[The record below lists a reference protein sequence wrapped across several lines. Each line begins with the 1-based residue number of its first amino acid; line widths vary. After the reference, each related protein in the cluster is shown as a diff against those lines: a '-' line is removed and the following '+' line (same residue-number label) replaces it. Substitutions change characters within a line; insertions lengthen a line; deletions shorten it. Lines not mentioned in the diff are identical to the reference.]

1 MPTVSPAEI
10 LRAQFAVLKRPELA
24 RFIAKLAE
32 AWDSNVPLVLVPY
45 ADGSLDFVLPKW
57 TDGKVLIFTDRRGEM
72 HAVTIRNVWVSPGGN
87 LRFVIV
93 HPDLA
98 ISLDPENIKAIAL
111 ADEKMHV
118 FLHKHILE
126 GLEKIEE
133 DIERGRLDELI
144 PVAQGESLE
153 EAKAHIVSDLREL
166 RSHLS
171 RNPGDTEALASA
183 LKLIN
188 QFYPVKDDLKYNRAL
203 DLARAWKAFLET
215 ARPSLVFQQLKGF
228 QMGELSFLVGL
239 HDYTKEKKLLGLGKL
254 LLLLLLLF
262 VLLIIG
268 MGIVSSIL
276 GGKPPVPG
284 GTPGVIKP

>member
-1 MPTVSPAEI
+1 MPAVSPAEI
-10 LRAQFAVLKRPELA
+10 LRAQLAVLKRPELA

-57 TDGKVLIFTDRRGEM
+57 TDGQVLVFTDRRGTM
-72 HAVTIRNVWVSPGGN
+72 HAVTLRNVWVSPGGN
-87 LRFVIV
+87 LRFVLV

-98 ISLDPENIKAIAL
+98 IALDPENVKALAL

-118 FLHKHILE
+118 FLYRHVLE

-133 DIERGRLDELI
+133 DIERGRLDALI

-153 EAKAHIVSDLREL
+153 EAKARIVSDLREL
-166 RSHLS
+166 HSRLS
-171 RNPGDTEALASA
+171 RNPGDAEALAGA

-188 QFYPVKDDLKYNRAL
+188 RFYPIQDDLKYNRAL
-203 DLARAWKAFLET
+203 DLARAWKALLEA
-215 ARPSLVFQQLKGF
+215 ARPSLIFKQLKGF
-228 QMGELSFLVGL
+228 QMGELTFLLGV
-239 HDYTKEKKLLGLGKL
+239 HDYTKERKPLGLGKP

-262 VLLIIG
+262 VLLLVG
-268 MGIVSSIL
+268 MGILSSL
-276 GGKPPVPG
+276 MGGRPPAPA
-284 GTPGVIKP
+284 PGVIKP